1 MSKFNQNKVTPTS
14 RSYEGGTVYDKKPI
28 DDWLNFLLSSFCES
42 GYYEDA
48 EEQITRFMSLTDE
61 IIKRYGA
68 AFASRAAIFARD
80 KMGMRSISQLVAA
93 RLNCERFDNKRLF
106 YACFFT
112 RPDDVAEVFAVVDAL
127 GQKRSHAL
135 VRGAADYLETLNGYK
150 LDKYAMRRKDWSML
164 DIINVTHAWSRPI
177 DDFYNGRAAKANTW
191 EQLVSAAKTKE
202 ERDGVWRMLVETDQ
216 LGYMALIR
224 NLNNIMDAD
233 IDERFLFM
241 HLVPQITDKYAII
254 KSRIFPYQIYT
265 AYKNLKVKN
274 THVVRALEE
283 AFRKSVSNMPALSGS
298 TCIVL
303 DVSGSMDV
311 PISKRS
317 NISIKEAGAVYAA
330 AILFAN
336 KDSDMY
342 KFGNTCGQ
350 YKFNV
355 LNNLFDTIQEM
366 CANDGC
372 GYGTDIVPA
381 FDALYEHYDRIFII
395 SDMQVMDD
403 FCSYSYGRLMRS
415 SDGRTATEAMDRYFL
430 LFGKSIVYSFDL
442 GHYHTQLTH
451 PKRDNLVMMTE
462 LSNKVFELLKFF
474 EDGVDIVR
482 YINTHCA
489 YDF

>member
-1 MSKFNQNKVTPTS
+1 MSKFNKTKATPTATT
-14 RSYEGGTVYDKKPI
+14 YEGGTAYEKRPI

-48 EEQITRFMSLTDE
+48 EEQIQRFLDLTDE

-68 AFASRAAIFARD
+68 AFVSRAAIFARD
-80 KMGMRSISQLVAA
+80 VMGMRSISQLVAA
-93 RLNCERFDNKRLF
+93 RLNCEKFDNKRLF
-106 YACFFT
+106 YSCFFT
-112 RPDDVAEVFAVVDAL
+112 RPDDVAEVFSILDAF

-233 IDERFLFM
+233 IDEGFLFV
-241 HLVPQITDKYAII
+241 HLVPQITDKRAIER
-254 KSRIFPYQIYT
+254 SRIFPYQIYT

-274 THVVRALEE
+274 TYVVRALEE
-283 AFRKSVSNMPALSGS
+283 AFRKSVSNMPALSGD

-303 DVSGSMDV
+303 DVSASMSD
-311 PISKRS
+311 PISERS

-336 KDSDMY
+336 RGADMY
-342 KFGNTCGQ
+342 KFGDICKQ

-355 LNNLFDTIQEM
+355 LNNLFNTIREM
-366 CANDGC
+366 CDNDGC
-372 GYGTDIVPA
+372 GYGTNIVPV
-381 FDALYEHYDRIFII
+381 FKELNKHYDRIFII

-403 FCSYSYGRLMRS
+403 SWGYGWLRYSRGNSY
-415 SDGRTATEAMDRYFL
+415 TATEAMNRYFL
-430 LFGKSIVYSFDL
+430 LFGKSTVYSFDL
-442 GHYHTQLTH
+442 GHYRTQLTD
-451 PKRDNLVMMTE
+451 PKSDNLVMMTG
-462 LSNKVFELLKFF
+462 LSHKVFELLKFF

-489 YDF
+489 YEF